1 MRRMT
6 AVISEPTTRMT
17 LQEDG
22 HLNTKIRIARIVGLM
37 APSPVCREM
46 ARRDRAK
53 LALAPLYVR

>member
-1 MRRMT
+1 MT
-6 AVISEPTTRMT
+6 I
-17 LQEDG
+17 QEDG

-37 APSPVCREM
+37 APSPVCHEM